1 MATSRE
7 ALERTLAVHDP
18 AALRLILEASDVS
31 PRDAETPADL
41 AKRVADAIW
50 WNYSTPIGYLAER
63 ATFEDVVRHLAY
75 RLGVADRVDPDM
87 DVWEQVGVLTEVLV
101 SELPEDG
108 ISIDTLDEATRA
120 RLGPSWLGAFGFGS
134 GATGSFAA
142 RWGTGHIVALLKTPI
157 GRLLP
162 LIPYVGPWVGAIK
175 VGASAVHL
183 VSGPLGV
190 AMLVLSVNSSLGT
203 NYARLVPLV
212 LGVGALGPRPIDE
225 AVVIDFPPAPNPSS
239 VT

>member
-7 ALERTLAVHDP
+7 ALERTLAVHDA

-31 PRDAETPADL
+31 PRDAESPTDL

-50 WNYSTPIGYLAER
+50 WNYSTPMGYLAER
-63 ATFEDVVRHLAY
+63 ATFEDVVRHLAR
-75 RLGVADRVDPDM
+75 RLGVDDRVDPDL
-87 DVWEQVGVLTEVLV
+87 DVWQQVASLTRAMVA
-101 SELPEDG
+101 ELPVDG
-108 ISIDTLDEATRA
+108 ISIETLDESTRQ
-120 RLGPSWLGAFGFGS
+120 RLSPSWLGAVGWGS
-134 GATGSFAA
+134 GATSSFAA

-162 LIPYVGPWVGAIK
+162 LIPYVGPWVGVVRA
-175 VGASAVHL
+175 GASAVHV

-190 AMLVLSVNSSLGT
+190 AMMVLSVNSSLGA

-212 LGVGALGPRPIDE
+212 LGVGALGPKPVEE
-225 AVVIDFPPAPNPSS
+225 AVV
-239 VT
+239 VTPEPVLS

>member
-7 ALERTLAVHDP
+7 ALERTLAVHDA

-31 PRDAETPADL
+31 PRDAESPTDL
-41 AKRVADAIW
+41 AKRIADAIW

-63 ATFEDVVRHLAY
+63 ATFEDVVRHLAR
-75 RLGVADRVDPDM
+75 RLGVDDRVDPDL
-87 DVWEQVGVLTEVLV
+87 DVWQQVAALTRAMVA
-101 SELPEDG
+101 ELPVDG
-108 ISIDTLDEATRA
+108 ISIETLDESTRQ
-120 RLGPSWLGAFGFGS
+120 RLSPSWLGAVGWGG

-142 RWGTGHIVALLKTPI
+142 RWTTGHLVALLKTPI

-162 LIPYVGPWVGAIK
+162 LIPYVGPWVGVVKA
-175 VGASAVHL
+175 GASAVHL

-190 AMLVLSVNSSLGT
+190 AMMVLSVNSSLGA

-212 LGVGALGPRPIDE
+212 LGVGALGPKPVEE
-225 AVVIDFPPAPNPSS
+225 AVVVTPEPALS
-239 VT
+239 